1 MFILWQK
8 KICKTGRLS
17 LVLTIFDFDYWPR
30 KNCKNT
36 GNDWMNQNKVFAWIW
51 PEMEL
56 HEIEKI
62 VPGGN
67 YESCAPKLWFREE
80 NSLFSHLRWSEA
92 LVWWLPAPSWWSI
105 IFDRCRHHR
114 QPADV
119 HSVHNA
125 QCEHILMLNNTV
137 WTYPN
142 VALAVWTVFGFCTV
156 GCSHFLW
163 IGTLCAQ
170 FLIECTSSVNS
181 VQCTVS

>member
-1 MFILWQK
+1 MLTSKPPWHPLTVEQNQKLLHYWADQLKMFILWPK
-8 KICKTGRLS
+8 NICTTGRLLS

-30 KNCKNT
+30 KIWENT

-119 HSVHNA
+119 HSVHSA
-125 QCEHILMLNNTV
+125 QCEHILILNLHLQCEQCLDD
-137 WTYPN
+137 
-142 VALAVWTVFGFCTV
+142 ALLDAHTFFG
-156 GCSHFLW
+156 
-163 IGTLCAQ
+163 
-170 FLIECTSSVNS
+170 
-181 VQCTVS
+181 